1 MLHKQIESGL
11 RAAFFCLSL
20 CCLLATGMAWPR
32 TARAATNAVP
42 DIAAL
47 QAQALQHRL
56 DRSSKWS
63 ALLHVSEGVPRINDK
78 QFILSLGHFSLR
90 EELLQTIA
98 YLYGPQS
105 AEASCR
111 FPARH
116 AWLQAEGGLPPL
128 DLSHCGEL
136 QELRT
141 RAPTETLSLVFAS
154 ENLSQPSSMMGHLFL
169 KTSGHTEDGRKVEH
183 AISFFTDA
191 GTINLPKLFYDSMV
205 TGKKGYFALTPYQDD
220 ISTYVIEEQRTLW
233 EYGLRLDAQERTLLL
248 YHLQELRH
256 ADITYFFQSYNCAT
270 LVKHVLAVAAPDML
284 NEDDWWTTPKF
295 VVRKA
300 QEVNLIAD
308 MSVKTPSRWVVRS
321 LQEPLPVS
329 LQSAV
334 QSAVQKRQAEPLTT
348 LGEPGST
355 PGYMAMELARSY
367 NTYLYEQHTVSLDS
381 WQDLDRQI
389 KDIEQARYPGLEL
402 QADQSKNPAQA
413 PRDKQVSAAWQHR
426 SGRDLLK
433 LGLLPVSHTLADDN
447 TQYNSEN
454 ELRLFDSALL
464 IDSRS
469 GRVSL
474 DHLTIYATQ
483 SMLPRDPFTGG
494 VSGRLKIGFEL
505 QPDTAL
511 HERTAFLMEGALG
524 ATWRPSTDIDAFVLI
539 GGGWGYRHRGY
550 IYAKPS
556 AGMLIRE
563 VYNMKSIITVSQTS
577 RPLGESGHALE
588 LGLTQAKYLDPQ
600 NTLML
605 EAQKTR
611 RVGQSANKVTLSLK
625 HLF

>member
-1 MLHKQIESGL
+1 MLHKRFESGFT
-11 RAAFFCLSL
+11 AAFFWLLL
-20 CCLLATGMAWPR
+20 CGLLTAGTVWPGLAIAQR
-32 TARAATNAVP
+32 NTQP

-47 QAQALQHRL
+47 QDQALQQQL
-56 DRSSKWS
+56 DQSRRWS
-63 ALLHVSEGVPRINDK
+63 ALLHVSEGKPQIRDPR
-78 QFILSLGHFSLR
+78 FMLSLNQFSPR

-105 AEASCR
+105 AEAVCR
-111 FPARH
+111 FPARY
-116 AWLQAEGGLPPL
+116 AWLQAEAGLPTL
-128 DLSHCGEL
+128 NMAHCTEL
-136 QELRT
+136 QELMA
-141 RAPTETLSLVFAS
+141 RAPADTLSLVFAS

-169 KTSGHTEDGRKVEH
+169 KTSGHTADGRKVEH

-220 ISTYVIEEQRTLW
+220 ISTYVVEEQRTLW
-233 EYGLRLDAQERTLLL
+233 EYTLRLSPQDRTLLL
-248 YHLQELRH
+248 HHLQELRH

-270 LVKHVLAVAAPDML
+270 LVKHVLAVAQPEML
-284 NEDDWWTTPKF
+284 DEADWWTTPKF

-321 LQEPLPVS
+321 LQEPLPAS
-329 LQSAV
+329 LRSAV
-334 QSAVQKRQAEPLTT
+334 QSAVQHRQPEALANLT
-348 LGEPGST
+348 EPGAT

-367 NTYLYEQHTVSLDS
+367 NTYLYEQHEVTLDS
-381 WQDLDRQI
+381 WQRFDRQVKEI
-389 KDIEQARYPGLEL
+389 AQSRYPGLEL

-413 PRDKQVSAAWQHR
+413 PRDKQVSAGWQHR

-494 VSGRLKIGFEL
+494 LSGRLRIGFEQ

-511 HERTAFLMEGALG
+511 QNRTTFLMEGALG
-524 ATWRPSTDIDAFVLI
+524 STWRLSNDIDAFVLL

-550 IYAKPS
+550 VYTRPS

-563 VYNMKSIITVSQTS
+563 VYNMKSIISISQTS
-577 RPLGESGHALE
+577 RPLGEPGQALD
-588 LGLTQAKYLDPQ
+588 LSLTQSKYLDAH

-605 EAQKTR
+605 EALRTR
-611 RVGQSANKVTLSLK
+611 RLGQSGNQLTVSLK

>member
-1 MLHKQIESGL
+1 MLHKQIESGFT
-11 RAAFFCLSL
+11 AAFFCLMFW
-20 CCLLATGMAWPR
+20 CALAAGMAWPGS
-32 TARAATNAVP
+32 AAAATSASADV
-42 DIAAL
+42 ASL
-47 QAQALQHRL
+47 QAQALQHKL
-56 DRSSKWS
+56 DQSSKWA
-63 ALLHVSEGVPRINDK
+63 ALLHVSEGVPRIKDRL
-78 QFILSLGHFSLR
+78 FILSLDHFSPR

-105 AEASCR
+105 AEAVCR

-116 AWLQAEGGLPPL
+116 AWLQAEAGLPALPV
-128 DLSHCGEL
+128 DHCTEL
-136 QELRT
+136 QELMA
-141 RAPTETLSLVFAS
+141 RAPADTLSLVFAS

-169 KTSGHTEDGRKVEH
+169 KTSGKTADGRKVEH

-191 GTINLPKLFYDSMV
+191 GTANLPKLFYDSMV

-220 ISTYVIEEQRTLW
+220 ISTYVVEEQRTLW
-233 EYGLRLDAQERTLLL
+233 EYTLRLSPQDRTLLR

-270 LVKHVLAVAAPDML
+270 LVKHVLAVTAPDML
-284 NEDDWWTTPKF
+284 NEADWWTTPKF

-308 MSVKTPSRWVVRS
+308 LSVKTPSRWVVRS
-321 LQEPLPVS
+321 LQEPLPGA
-329 LQSAV
+329 LRSAV
-334 QSAVQKRQAEPLTT
+334 QSAVQKRQIEALATLT
-348 LGEPGST
+348 EPGST

-367 NTYLYEQHTVSLDS
+367 NTYLYEQHEITLDS
-381 WQDLDRQI
+381 WQSFDRQI

-413 PRDKQVSAAWQHR
+413 PRDKQVSAGWQHR
-426 SGRDLLK
+426 AGRDLLK

-447 TQYNSEN
+447 TPYNSEN
-454 ELRLFDSALL
+454 ELRLFDAALL

-474 DHLTIYATQ
+474 DHLTVYATQ
-483 SMLPRDPFTGG
+483 SMLPRDPLTGG
-494 VSGRLKIGFEL
+494 LSGRLKIGFEL

-511 HERTAFLMEGALG
+511 QERTAFLMEGALG
-524 ATWRPSTDIDAFVLI
+524 ATWRPSSDIDAFVLL

-550 IYAKPS
+550 VYAKPT
-556 AGMLIRE
+556 AGVLIRE
-563 VYNMKSIITVSQTS
+563 VYNMKSIITISQTS
-577 RPLGESGHALE
+577 RPLGESGQALE
-588 LGLTQAKYLDPQ
+588 LSLTQSKYLDAQ

-605 EAQKTR
+605 EAQRTR
-611 RVGQSANKVTLSLK
+611 RLGQSANKLTVSLK